1 MSKNR
6 ACPRSTK
13 SFKTKVIF
21 CENNASTIE
30 TRNKMDCF
38 DNFTLPLNLGRHKR
52 SRIKQPKQIGI
63 RYIGSKIFYQV
74 LDSHISI
81 CCVWNPAHGSTFIS
95 TTVCLLLFRD
105 Q

>member
-38 DNFTLPLNLGRHKR
+38 DNFTLPLKLGRHH
-52 SRIKQPKQIGI
+52 
-63 RYIGSKIFYQV
+63 
-74 LDSHISI
+74 L
-81 CCVWNPAHGSTFIS
+81 AA
-95 TTVCLLLFRD
+95 
-105 Q
+105 